1 MKELRNYQS
10 KAIDNVESALKRGV
24 KNQLCVLFTGGGK
37 TFLAVKL
44 IERLGFKRVLWITHT
59 QELIEQ
65 SALAFVSDKFGDE
78 VSKEVESVEFLNWV
92 KLGRRLDKGYKIG
105 CIKADLFD
113 IDADIVMASAQTLYR
128 RLDKVDADYFD
139 CIVTDESHLFLS
151 KTFSEPLRYFT
162 PKLLLGLTATPTRAD
177 GVSMS
182 DIYDEITFEYNIGDG
197 VRDGWLCEL
206 NGIKVRTNVSLDNIH
221 TLGGDLNQKE
231 LSNEVNCYSRNKLI
245 VDKYLEYG
253 KGRQGIFFCVDIQ
266 HCLDLLEVFLEAG
279 ISADA
284 VSSNEELTG
293 DRNDKVRK
301 FKRGEIDVLMNVNI
315 LTTGF
320 NHPDVGV
327 IGQCCP
333 TKSLTKWLQ
342 STGRGSRLK
351 SDKYV
356 EKFGQNCVILDF
368 VDNTSKHSLIN
379 AWNLDKALPL
389 EERVYVTKENK
400 EKILEA
406 RRAKIEGNITKD
418 EVVQLLPLKSKPKMI
433 SDRLK
438 EVATEAQAKFLY
450 DLGYPVNDTVY
461 TKAMAQEVLDELP
474 ARKVDIEELKR
485 LGFDVSQPITR
496 GQASY
501 NIWNFKRK
509 NKTWQKK

>member
-1 MKELRNYQS
+1 MKQLRPYQQ
-10 KAIDNVESALKRGV
+10 KAITEIDLALKRGV
-24 KNQLCVLFTGGGK
+24 NNQLCVLFTGGGK
-37 TFLAVKL
+37 TFLAVKM
-44 IERLGFKRVLWITHT
+44 IEALGFKRVLWITHT

-65 SALAFVSDKFGDE
+65 SALAFISDKFGDK
-78 VSKEVESVEFLNWV
+78 VANEVEKVEFLNWV
-92 KLGRRLDKGYKIG
+92 KLGRSFEDGYKIG

-113 IDADIVMASAQTLYR
+113 IDADIVMASAQTLYK
-128 RLDKVDADYFD
+128 RLDKIDVDRFD
-139 CIVTDESHLFLS
+139 CIITDESHLFLS
-151 KTFSEPLRYFT
+151 KTFSEPLRYFK

-177 GVSMS
+177 GVQMS
-182 DIYDEITFEYNIGDG
+182 DIYDEMVFEYNIGDG

-206 NGIKVRTNVSLDNIH
+206 NGIRVKTNVSLDNIH

-231 LSNEVNCYSRNKLI
+231 LANEVNCYSRNKLI
-245 VDKYLEYG
+245 VDKYLEYA

-293 DRNDKVRK
+293 DRNDKVRR

-351 SDKYV
+351 TDKYV

-368 VDNTSKHSLIN
+368 VDNTSKHSLVN
-379 AWNLDKALPL
+379 AWNLDKSLPL
-389 EERVYVTKENK
+389 EQRVYVTKENK
-400 EKILEA
+400 DKILEA
-406 RRAKIEGNITKD
+406 RRAKIEGNVLKD
-418 EVVQLLPLKSKPKMI
+418 EVIQLLPLKEKPKLM

-438 EVATEAQAKFLY
+438 ELATEAQVKFLN

-461 TKAMAQEVLDELP
+461 TKAMAQEVLDMLP
-474 ARKVDIEELKR
+474 ARKIDIEELAR

-501 NIWNFKRK
+501 NIWNFKIK
-509 NKTWQKK
+509 NKTWNK